1 MTAAAGGPAGIYVH
15 WPYCARHCSYCS
27 FTISTEESTRSSYF
41 RALRRE
47 IEIVAAEARGAEFDS
62 ISFGGGTPSRL
73 SPDEVS
79 TLLADL
85 RARFSMLPGAEITL
99 EANPEDV
106 SPSSLAGW
114 LAGGVTRLSLGIQAF
129 DDGALREIGRVH
141 TAHRAR
147 AALAD
152 AARSGM
158 EVSADLI
165 LGLPGQSGEAFLSD
179 VDEVVSSGAGHVSIY
194 LLELDQAHRLAEDR
208 RARPGHYLSDDA
220 QAALYLKASESLRR
234 RGFDHYEVSS
244 WALPGRRARHNSKYW
259 SRSPTL
265 GFGVSAHEFWNGRRR
280 ANTASLRLYI
290 DRLEAGIRPSA
301 SDREV
306 GGDEAA
312 RERIFLGARTAEGV
326 PAADLDSWLARH
338 GDSRL
343 RSDWQQ
349 WVEDGLIVRRQGHYA
364 LSEAGFLVS
373 SEVLCRFV

>member
-1 MTAAAGGPAGIYVH
+1 MTAALDSAGIYVH
-15 WPYCARHCSYCS
+15 WPYCAHHCSYCS
-27 FTISTEESTRSSYF
+27 FTVSTEESTRASYLG
-41 RALRRE
+41 ALRRE
-47 IEIVAAEARGAEFDS
+47 ISIVAGEARGADFDS

-73 SPDEVS
+73 SPAETS
-79 TLLADL
+79 MLLSDL
-85 RARFSMLPGAEITL
+85 RGQFSILPGAEITL

-106 SPSSLAGW
+106 SPVSLAGW
-114 LAGGVTRLSLGIQAF
+114 RSSGVSRLSLGIQAF
-129 DDGALREIGRVH
+129 HDESLREIGRVH
-141 TAHRAR
+141 TADRAR

-152 AARSGM
+152 ARESGM

-165 LGLPGQSGEAFLSD
+165 LGLPAQAGAEFLSD
-179 VDEVVSSGAGHVSIY
+179 VREIVAAGAGHVSIY
-194 LLELDQAHRLAEDR
+194 LLELDQARRLAGDR
-208 RARPGHYLSDDA
+208 QERPGHYLSDDE
-220 QAALYLKASESLRR
+220 QASLYLEASEFLVR

-280 ANTASLRLYI
+280 ANTTSLRLYVE
-290 DRLEAGIRPSA
+290 RLEAGLRPSA

-306 GGDEAA
+306 GGDEAE
-312 RERIFLGARTAEGV
+312 RERIFLGARTADGV
-326 PAADLDSWLARH
+326 PAAHLDSWLERH

-349 WVEDGLIVRRQGHYA
+349 WVRDGLVVRRQGHYA
-364 LSEAGFLVS
+364 LSERGFLVS